1 MPDEDFPVDL
11 NDPRFLK
18 MLEEIASDPSS
29 LAKYTETLKAVIE
42 EEKASQLSEEDRKGE
57 PIWQVNEVGDPV
69 PDVLAPRGSDPY
81 RKTPRYWSGQL
92 GWDAPQPM
100 EYAPE
105 RQWPRKKEEVYFTM
119 EPETIEPETEPEPE
133 WWELEPEPELAA
145 EKKEEEDIQ
154 IQPAPLDEPIIQ
166 TPVCLYSPTSPGLK
180 TESPPPV
187 DGSKPKR
194 KNRFGYMLRAM
205 IGIHE
210 PLIEDLPGD
219 RAWFTRASWVL
230 VLVAGIAS
238 VSMANALIFALGS
251 GALPFAVA
259 FGVMWGIFI
268 LGIDILILFPKLETG
283 RNMVIKSCLRV
294 IVAILLGVVISAP
307 LMAAIFKKDVETA
320 AQVQITNE
328 RSVAYTAARA
338 RAVKG
343 FAAESSTSGTD
354 SQARFDTLTKEQT
367 TAQAEANAALAS
379 CTAAQNGRSSLRTQI
394 CNDAQ
399 AKTDRANNLQA
410 QLDAERAA
418 LTAAQTGGTA
428 DQAAKLAAWDKA
440 NAVVPFDAEKDLG
453 VWVRIKAT
461 HHLLGWAAWLIVV
474 FLVIID
480 SMAVIMK
487 ILRGNGQYERRM
499 DLLENPPK
507 RGRKRKTKK

>member
-1 MPDEDFPVDL
+1 ML
-11 NDPRFLK
+11 NDP
-18 MLEEIASDPSS
+18 EE
-29 LAKYTETLKAVIE
+29 V
-42 EEKASQLSEEDRKGE
+42 EKEVVG
-57 PIWQVNEVGDPV
+57 VVVGDTPATNFT
-69 PDVLAPRGSDPY
+69 PSKGSDPY

-92 GWDAPQPM
+92 GWDSPKPM

-105 RQWPRKKEEVYFTM
+105 RQWPKHKEEVYFTM
-119 EPETIEPETEPEPE
+119 EPESDLNDSEPESEWWEPEPE
-133 WWELEPEPELAA
+133 PVRQTPRQ
-145 EKKEEEDIQ
+145 KTPVEEE
-154 IQPAPLDEPIIQ
+154 L
-166 TPVCLYSPTSPGLK
+166 LRR
-180 TESPPPV
+180 
-187 DGSKPKR
+187 PKA

-219 RAWFTRASWVL
+219 KAWFTRAAWVL
-230 VLVAGIAS
+230 VLVAGIAAI
-238 VSMANALIFALGS
+238 SMTNALIFALGS
-251 GALPFAVA
+251 DALPYAAA
-259 FGVMWGIFI
+259 FGVMWGVFI

-294 IVAILLGVVISAP
+294 IVAILLGIVISAP

-328 RSVAYTAARA
+328 RSVAHTTARA
-338 RAVKG
+338 LAVKG
-343 FAAESSTSGTD
+343 FATESSTSGKN

-367 TAQAEANAALAS
+367 TAQAEANAALAA
-379 CTAAQNGRSSLRTQI
+379 CTAAQNGRTSLRTQI
-394 CNDAQ
+394 CDDAQ
-399 AKTDRANNLQA
+399 AKEDRANNLQA
-410 QLDAERAA
+410 QLDTERAA
-418 LTAAQTGGTA
+418 LTAAQAGGTA

-507 RGRKRKTKK
+507 RGRRRKTKK